1 MEEYQHFLRPNNI
14 KPELQYNLKYSIGG
28 YGNGYVVIPKDHP
41 FVLYYQEWDQ
51 SDFILNVHGGVTYF
65 SKAEKCN
72 FVPSNIYLSKEDYI
86 VGFDTYHY
94 TDTIEN
100 CSESMVLVETLFL
113 KLQLLEIYNNSM
125 NKLLVDVEAFN
136 KSFNIDY
143 KHSPSIIGMSE
154 YRLRHNLMEEEN
166 NEYLDAC
173 KDGNIF
179 EIADALGDQL
189 YILCGTILK
198 HGLQDKII
206 EVFSEI
212 QRSNMSKLGKNG
224 EPLLRADGKILKGPD
239 YSPPDIQKILDSH
252 EV

>member
-1 MEEYQHFLRPNNI
+1 MDEYQHFLRTVDISFLNRAN
-14 KPELQYNLKYSIGG
+14 IGG
-28 YGNGYVVIPKDHP
+28 YGCGYVIIPKDHP

-51 SDFILNVHGGVTYF
+51 SDFILDVHGGITYF
-65 SKAEKCN
+65 SKVENCS
-72 FVPSNIYLSKEDYI
+72 FIPSTIDSSKEDYI
-86 VGFDTYHY
+86 VGFDTFHY
-94 TDTIEN
+94 KDTLQN

-125 NKLLVDVEAFN
+125 NKLLVDVEVFN
-136 KSFNIDY
+136 KAFNIDY
-143 KHSPSIIGMSE
+143 KQSPSTIGMSE
-154 YRLRHNLMEEEN
+154 YKLRHNLMEEEN
-166 NEYLDAC
+166 NEYLNAC
-173 KDGNIF
+173 KDGNIV

-212 QRSNMSKLGKNG
+212 QRSNMSKLGENG
-224 EPLLRADGKILKGPD
+224 EYLIRADGKILKGPN

-252 EV
+252 GV